1 MLSTFCSFKGD
12 YWVDLHKITRE
23 KLYGKYNHNLLVH
36 SPLQYRLVSGKSIN
50 CEGEERFFNTI
61 RGITNSTSNYKPG
74 HIIGNV
80 ITRHQ
85 VESRCKEKYHF
96 DDAVQINKDIQN
108 LNDALEKYQYN
119 TFITYDY
126 IKNNVS
132 DWQSHFK
139 KHHHF

>member
-1 MLSTFCSFKGD
+1 MVAVALNHKLQNQKIIILLKTLIEIQRILYLSEEFRIPKEILRLHNTCFQHFVLLKEIIGF
-12 YWVDLHKITRE
+12 DLHKITRE

-80 ITRHQ
+80 ILMMR
-85 VESRCKEKYHF
+85 SK
-96 DDAVQINKDIQN
+96 
-108 LNDALEKYQYN
+108 
-119 TFITYDY
+119 
-126 IKNNVS
+126 
-132 DWQSHFK
+132 
-139 KHHHF
+139 